1 MSDDRVALGLR
12 IEAAKALLPC
22 FGEARPRDLGSPIS
36 SPAASCV
43 LRTSVD
49 DALLTLPLLSP
60 GQLLASDDPQRED
73 VLPMEERERAGFGV
87 NLIVHTSDLGEAWG
101 NVLVVIAITR

>member
-1 MSDDRVALGLR
+1 MLR
-12 IEAAKALLPC
+12 
-22 FGEARPRDLGSPIS
+22 S
-36 SPAASCV
+36 
-43 LRTSVD
+43 SVD
-49 DALLTLPLLSP
+49 DALLTLAVLSS

-87 NLIVHTSDLGEAWG
+87 NLIAHTSDLGEPWG